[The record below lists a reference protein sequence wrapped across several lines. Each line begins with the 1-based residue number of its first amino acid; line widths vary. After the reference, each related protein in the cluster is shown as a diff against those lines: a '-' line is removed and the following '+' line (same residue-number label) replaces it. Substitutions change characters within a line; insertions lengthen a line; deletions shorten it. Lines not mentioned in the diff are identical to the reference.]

1 LKRNK
6 ELFAKKSIARKLLE
20 ETETC
25 YAQDISQY
33 ENAQKNVQSQLRAVE
48 SQKESIE
55 ARKRAIDTTRTT
67 LRFQKQNL
75 NSIKEAQDA
84 QQKQLLAELR
94 SVKTRLEQILQ
105 TTDKEQEMTRHSETS
120 AQAGLLEAESALKAQ
135 AERFK
140 WTTVHAPMSGTV
152 TTLAVEEDEIITS
165 GRSAFSRGGPAIL
178 KISDLTRMVV
188 KTRINEVEIA
198 KIKFDQKV

>member
-1 LKRNK
+1 
-6 ELFAKKSIARKLLE
+6 
-20 ETETC
+20 
-25 YAQDISQY
+25 
-33 ENAQKNVQSQLRAVE
+33 
-48 SQKESIE
+48 
-55 ARKRAIDTTRTT
+55 
-67 LRFQKQNL
+67 
-75 NSIKEAQDA
+75 
-84 QQKQLLAELR
+84 
-94 SVKTRLEQILQ
+94 
-105 TTDKEQEMTRHSETS
+105 MTRHSETS

-165 GRSAFSRGGPAIL
+165 GRLAFSRGGPAIL
-178 KISDLTRMVV
+178 KIADLTRMVV